1 MRGQRRVALCMGLDD
16 FYDHGIARGVVRYA
30 REKGAWKLF
39 GYGWMF
45 HPLKDI
51 SSWKGDGV
59 VARVEFRRDAARLA
73 ALGVPVVDVA
83 GAVTEAGFLQ
93 VNNDDTE
100 TGRLAGEHL
109 RACGFRR
116 FAYCGV
122 REVGWSARRKA
133 GFAGAIRPVCGA
145 FSVFEQ
151 TLPWWETPEVPRD
164 FAAWV
169 KSLPVPCGVMACND
183 TAGLKL
189 TAACRDLGL
198 QVPRDVAVIG
208 VDDEDVV
215 CELSSPSLSSIP
227 CDCERIGYEAAAA
240 LDRLMEGRRV
250 RGPVFV
256 PPRPPVIRASSDTVA
271 CVDPLVAQAVRFI
284 REQAGRRLGVR
295 DILAR
300 VPASRRTLEV
310 RFRRELGTTMHAEIV
325 RARIDRAKRLLGET
339 DMPVKAVAAACGF
352 GTPQRFHSVFRAETG
367 AAPIA
372 WRRRA
377 RGPRR

>member
-1 MRGQRRVALCMGLDD
+1 
-16 FYDHGIARGVVRYA
+16 
-30 REKGAWKLF
+30 
-39 GYGWMF
+39 
-45 HPLKDI
+45 
-51 SSWKGDGV
+51 
-59 VARVEFRRDAARLA
+59 
-73 ALGVPVVDVA
+73 
-83 GAVTEAGFLQ
+83 
-93 VNNDDTE
+93 
-100 TGRLAGEHL
+100 
-109 RACGFRR
+109 
-116 FAYCGV
+116 
-122 REVGWSARRKA
+122 
-133 GFAGAIRPVCGA
+133 
-145 FSVFEQ
+145 
-151 TLPWWETPEVPRD
+151 
-164 FAAWV
+164 
-169 KSLPVPCGVMACND
+169 MACND

-215 CELSSPSLSSIP
+215 CELSSSLSSIP

-250 RGPVFV
+250 GGPVFV

-271 CVDPLVAQAVRFI
+271 CVDPLVA
-284 REQAGRRLGVR
+284 QAGRRLGVR

-339 DMPVKAVAAACGF
+339 DMPVKAVAVACGF
-352 GTPQRFHSVFRAETG
+352 GAPQRFHPVFRAETG

-372 WRRRA
+372 WRRRS